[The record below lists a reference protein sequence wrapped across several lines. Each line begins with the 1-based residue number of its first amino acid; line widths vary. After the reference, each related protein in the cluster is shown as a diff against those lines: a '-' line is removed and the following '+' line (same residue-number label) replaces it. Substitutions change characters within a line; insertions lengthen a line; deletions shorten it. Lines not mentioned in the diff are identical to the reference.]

1 MFAARDAAHIGSA
14 LSLATSLTAQQP
26 QQGDEDQPSPEGGD
40 GGGGHGVCPEGACAC
55 AREEREGAPSG
66 PGRKCEEGG
75 DFSFLLYTPV
85 SMGGGTACIESGIF
99 HEPSTGNRSSMHEE

>member
-66 PGRKCEEGG
+66 PGRKCEE
-75 DFSFLLYTPV
+75 FYTNAREH
-85 SMGGGTACIESGIF
+85 GGGTSCIESGIF